1 MALSEISLP
10 AFGKINLLLD
20 VGKTREDGF
29 HEVSMLMQEVDVAD
43 EVKIVHSEEGG
54 THLLCS
60 IPELSG
66 DKNIAFRA
74 ARLMQ

>member
-43 EVKIVHSEEGG
+43 EVKQVLEITPVSSVREV
-54 THLLCS
+54 
-60 IPELSG
+60 LSALG
-66 DKNIAFRA
+66 ILSPR
-74 ARLMQ
+74 